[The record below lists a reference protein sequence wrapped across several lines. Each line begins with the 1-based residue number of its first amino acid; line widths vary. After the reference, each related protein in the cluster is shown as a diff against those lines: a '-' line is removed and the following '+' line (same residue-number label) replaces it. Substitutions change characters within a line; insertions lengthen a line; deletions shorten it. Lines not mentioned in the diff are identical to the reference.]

1 MTDYILSCCST
12 VDLTKE
18 HLDSRDIKYAC
29 FHYELDGKQYLDDL
43 GQSMPLSDFY
53 KAMADGAMTKTSQIN
68 AEEYEAYFRPFLEQ
82 GRDVIHLTLSSGI
95 SGTINSANIAR
106 DGLLEEFPDR
116 KIYIIDS
123 LAASSGYGLLMDKL
137 ADLRDDGMDIDE
149 LAAWAE
155 EHRLEVNSKTAG
167 FIGGVLNICPLLN
180 VSNKG
185 ELIVRDKIRT
195 KKKVIKESLV
205 KMQQLCK
212 DGADYSE
219 KVYISH
225 SACYEDA
232 KALAELVEA
241 AFPKM
246 KGKVLINDIGT
257 TIGSHTGPGTV
268 ALYFWGKKRVD

>member
-106 DGLLEEFPDR
+106 DELLEEFPDR

-155 EHRLEVNSKTAG
+155 
-167 FIGGVLNICPLLN
+167 
-180 VSNKG
+180 
-185 ELIVRDKIRT
+185 
-195 KKKVIKESLV
+195 
-205 KMQQLCK
+205 
-212 DGADYSE
+212 
-219 KVYISH
+219 
-225 SACYEDA
+225 
-232 KALAELVEA
+232 
-241 AFPKM
+241 
-246 KGKVLINDIGT
+246 
-257 TIGSHTGPGTV
+257 
-268 ALYFWGKKRVD
+268 